1 MPEQKKER
9 PRLLTLLTFLLLLQ
23 APVIVF
29 LGLNL
34 LTRHWTFLFSWSIF
48 WEDVREAF
56 SLVVNTPGELVV
68 DEILIYE
75 ALAFILLLLGGSA
88 ALFAGLTFNGGKLI
102 SWILSLFAQIATL
115 VAGIGLYVISSPSQA
130 YWLIAIG
137 ILMVL
142 YLNYGSVRQW
152 FLQSA
157 PIREVERDA

>member
-1 MPEQKKER
+1 MTEQKKER

-34 LTRHWTFLFSWSIF
+34 LTRHWTFLFSWTIF
-48 WEDVREAF
+48 WEDIREAF
-56 SLVVNTPGELVV
+56 SLMVNTPGEISG
-68 DEILIYE
+68 DEILFYE
-75 ALAFILLLLGGSA
+75 AIAFILLLLGAIA
-88 ALFAGLTFNGGKLI
+88 AIFAGLTFNGGKPI

-115 VAGIGLYVISSPSQA
+115 VAGIGLYLILSPAQA

-157 PIREVERDA
+157 VIREADQDA